1 MKLVGA
7 LLGGFH
13 TVLGI
18 SVSDAKQGCPC
29 QEGSVPPQS
38 LIETASHNLHR
49 LSSVEIRQ
57 EHQGSGGLSLP
68 ELHERYGSVELSEEQ
83 RHRALVLANSSLDCL
98 DDRVDQPVLATPGGE
113 LGEFALA
120 LAAYMQEKDSHNS
133 PNQEVVDSLFA
144 NYLETVPVSRRI
156 SLCTD
161 QKALQRV
168 AADLSIGHLD
178 LQAPS
183 KHLKTSGLLEKLA
196 QPESQGDRHFRLLL
210 EHPGEYNLPPG
221 LAEAVLKAFYQQLWQ
236 QEAGSSKLQL
246 RMLQGEADPQAFL
259 EVSCQKCGGIPALIP
274 REGPVLVS
282 QLDAPLQ
289 RRQELAAFFARAS
302 RSTPRKVGAKALY
315 QRIEQL
321 ALLALD
327 KTGSHI
333 AAGLP
338 FYTLNYSSY

>member
-144 NYLETVPVSRRI
+144 NYSTWRQFRFLGGSAFAQTRRP
-156 SLCTD
+156 CN
-161 QKALQRV
+161 
-168 AADLSIGHLD
+168 
-178 LQAPS
+178 
-183 KHLKTSGLLEKLA
+183 E
-196 QPESQGDRHFRLLL
+196 LLL
-210 EHPGEYNLPPG
+210 I
-221 LAEAVLKAFYQQLWQ
+221 
-236 QEAGSSKLQL
+236 
-246 RMLQGEADPQAFL
+246 FL
-259 EVSCQKCGGIPALIP
+259 LGTWIY
-274 REGPVLVS
+274 RH
-282 QLDAPLQ
+282 
-289 RRQELAAFFARAS
+289 RAS
-302 RSTPRKVGAKALY
+302 
-315 QRIEQL
+315 I
-321 ALLALD
+321 
-327 KTGSHI
+327 
-333 AAGLP
+333 
-338 FYTLNYSSY
+338 